1 MVNYTRMHRGTTEG
15 RTGYVLRTLQSKH
28 ARSYRSLRHQAL
40 GEAAPSFGSSLSEEL
55 EKPYRQ
61 YLNDLSQYRRSQS
74 DFILGL
80 FEETGDH
87 LIGCMGFYRQKKLKT
102 RHKGLIWGMYV
113 HPVHRR
119 KGLGRW
125 MLTDVITRIRRQEDL
140 EIVNI
145 CVVSENAEAMQLY
158 EDLGFVTF
166 GKEPKAFKLEG
177 VYYDIQHMYLEL

>member
-1 MVNYTRMHRGTTEG
+1 M
-15 RTGYVLRTLQSKH
+15 
-28 ARSYRSLRHQAL
+28 
-40 GEAAPSFGSSLSEEL
+40 